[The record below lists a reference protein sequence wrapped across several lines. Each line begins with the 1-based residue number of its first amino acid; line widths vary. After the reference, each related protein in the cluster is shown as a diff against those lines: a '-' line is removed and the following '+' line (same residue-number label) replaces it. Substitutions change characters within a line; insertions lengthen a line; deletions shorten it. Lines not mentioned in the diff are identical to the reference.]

1 MIETESQPSLVQHVD
16 DPAFPDVV
24 GTGDAVDGGDCKSYV
39 DYRGIEKKVCPSI
52 TFQEVL
58 NLVKENNRNDQA
70 KNIVI
75 IDTRTPK
82 EYEES
87 HVIDAISIPLMN
99 NDQRHIIGKT
109 YKQES
114 KQAAITKG
122 WHIFSP
128 LISNYVKQ
136 FEQYKNKQTDV
147 YIYCWRG
154 GMRSRI
160 VTNLLNMNGFG
171 SGDDDEGNTVHQ
183 VTGGFKVYMNDIVWK
198 GLDSFA
204 VSYPP
209 TFIVLFGNTGSGKTQ
224 ILKKLEQ
231 TKVRRASETENEEPK
246 GHHNVPVLDLEGLAG
261 HMGSLYGNVDKE
273 PKSQKMFS
281 ILLYHKLEELQGFKY
296 VFVEGE
302 SNKVGNVHLPIFLYE
317 KIQSRKNGSKTI
329 QSSASASAK
338 EGSEAKSA
346 INDSS
351 SSSSKD
357 GTSSSPINED
367 SSSATKADMPLSS
380 SSVPPSLSSPS
391 LNVLI
396 QASIPTRIKVIREEY
411 DTTKEE
417 SIQQIRDA
425 TNSISMQRNIGK
437 KNVALLH
444 QLLDEKKFDEFT
456 EWLLVNYYDLRY
468 RFTKQD
474 YHYSLTVTND
484 HENDMIDCCSKL
496 IDFYYNLH
504 KP

>member
-1 MIETESQPSLVQHVD
+1 MLDTETPQSLVQNSQQ
-16 DPAFPDVV
+16 DPAVEDADDVV
-24 GTGDAVDGGDCKSYV
+24 ENGRDSKSYV
-39 DYRGIEKKVCPSI
+39 DYRGIEKKPCPSI

-58 NLVKENNRNDQA
+58 KLVKESSTNKKKA
-70 KNIVI
+70 LSKNIVI

-87 HVIDAISIPLMN
+87 HVIDAINIPLMN

-114 KQAAITKG
+114 KEAAITKG
-122 WHIFSP
+122 WNIFSP
-128 LISNYVKQ
+128 LISDYMKQ
-136 FEQYKNKQTDV
+136 FEQYKNKQTQV

-171 SGDDDEGNTVHQ
+171 GNDSDDSGNTVHQ
-183 VTGGFKVYMNDIVWK
+183 IYGGFKVYMNDIVWK
-198 GLDSFA
+198 GLDDFA
-204 VSYPP
+204 ISYPP

-231 TKVRRASETENEEPK
+231 TKLRPVGESGESGEDESELCL
-246 GHHNVPVLDLEGLAG
+246 PVLDLEGLAG

-281 ILLYHKLEELQGFKY
+281 ILLYHKLEELQHFKY

-302 SNKVGNVHLPIFLYE
+302 SNKVGNVHLPIFLFE
-317 KIQSRKNGSKTI
+317 KIQSRKNGSTKPEASSTSTMTSEGNFI
-329 QSSASASAK
+329 NGDNEYGKQSSPDTDA
-338 EGSEAKSA
+338 ET
-346 INDSS
+346 SS
-351 SSSSKD
+351 SSEQP
-357 GTSSSPINED
+357 TSFSPD
-367 SSSATKADMPLSS
+367 QPSS
-380 SSVPPSLSSPS
+380 SSQS
-391 LNVLI
+391 LNVLV

-425 TNSISMQRNIGK
+425 TNSVSLLRNIGK
-437 KNVALLH
+437 KNVTMLH
-444 QLLDEKKFDEFT
+444 KLLDEKKFDEFT

-468 RFTKQD
+468 RYTKQD
-474 YHYSLTVTND
+474 YHYSLIVTND
-484 HENDMIDCCSKL
+484 HENNMDGCCSRL
-496 IDFYYNLH
+496 SDFYYSLH
-504 KP
+504 